1 MKKKVEFTHKGKK
14 YEIQAG
20 VSGDTIPMTHNE
32 NQDQLKC
39 LEKYEDCFSEDLPC
53 HLLPERP
60 EEHYIDI
67 MPDSS
72 PPKIAPYRE
81 IEFFKWGPYLEE
93 ELDVVVNTLRLSSNE
108 TVKKGLRQ
116 NYKKQ
121 HESRKKS
128 QNKKGA
134 LDSLE
139 AMGVKV
145 YGQDNLS
152 GQLDISWDIIAGYH
166 EQKREIED
174 TILLALRCPEVYDSI
189 ARGTRRKF
197 ESNRPRAILFESPP
211 GTGKTSS
218 ARVIATQSGVPLL
231 YVPLEAVV
239 SEYYGESERMLSKV
253 FNTANDLDNGAIIFL
268 DEIDSIAMTRDNEMH
283 EATRRMSS
291 VLLRQIDG
299 FEQDNRVVIIAATN
313 RKEDLDPALIS
324 RFDSSIIFGL
334 PDKQTR
340 EEIAAQ
346 YARHLTPDELT
357 AIAAST
363 EGMSGRDLRDI
374 CQQAE
379 RRWASE
385 VIRTNANTP
394 MAHGLPPVDYY
405 IVCAVKEELQFKIKS
420 EVCEEEAKVRRL
432 NPMKMEIDD
441 AKVEEPSTSTSA
453 STSSLK
459 GVSKIGD
466 MTIIDID
473 GLNQEH
479 VWKVFEFMYNSAH
492 YGVQYKELTQRQGIT
507 MLTAGFQGILR
518 FSVDDHL
525 FLIHDDSESLVSK
538 LGFCEEEED
547 LDYTLAFLENLY
559 GFLTILN
566 MAEELL
572 PEKVEAASMVDSELV
587 ESEVSSSFES
597 YSMYSLIGIP
607 CF

>member
-1 MKKKVEFTHKGKK
+1 MKKEVELTHKGKT

-20 VSGDTIPMTHNE
+20 VSGDTKPM
-32 NQDQLKC
+32 
-39 LEKYEDCFSEDLPC
+39 
-53 HLLPERP
+53 
-60 EEHYIDI
+60 
-67 MPDSS
+67 
-72 PPKIAPYRE
+72 E
-81 IEFFKWGPYLEE
+81 IEFLKKGPYLEE

-108 TVKKGLRQ
+108 TVRKGPRQ

-121 HESRKKS
+121 HESSKKS
-128 QNKKGA
+128 KNKMGA
-134 LDSLE
+134 LDKLE

-152 GQLDISWDIIAGYH
+152 GQLDLSWDTIAGYR

-197 ESNRPRAILFESPP
+197 ESNRPRAILFEGPP

-218 ARVIATQSGVPLL
+218 ARVIATQAGVPLL

-239 SEYYGESERMLSKV
+239 SKYYGESERMLSKV

-283 EATRRMSS
+283 EATRRMLS

-374 CQQAE
+374 CEQTE

-394 MAHGLPPVDYY
+394 KAHGLPPVDYY
-405 IVCAVKEELQFKIKS
+405 IVCAQKRRAAIQVLPS
-420 EVCEEEAKVRRL
+420 EQGHRVR
-432 NPMKMEIDD
+432 PG
-441 AKVEEPSTSTSA
+441 APWPPS
-453 STSSLK
+453 
-459 GVSKIGD
+459 V
-466 MTIIDID
+466 
-473 GLNQEH
+473 
-479 VWKVFEFMYNSAH
+479 VV
-492 YGVQYKELTQRQGIT
+492 
-507 MLTAGFQGILR
+507 
-518 FSVDDHL
+518 
-525 FLIHDDSESLVSK
+525 
-538 LGFCEEEED
+538 
-547 LDYTLAFLENLY
+547 
-559 GFLTILN
+559 
-566 MAEELL
+566 
-572 PEKVEAASMVDSELV
+572 
-587 ESEVSSSFES
+587 
-597 YSMYSLIGIP
+597 
-607 CF
+607 

>member
-1 MKKKVEFTHKGKK
+1 MCSMRRVWRNLRVLSSASSYPSTSISALPRFCFSPSQRGPLSEGLVF
-14 YEIQAG
+14 QAG
-20 VSGDTIPMTHNE
+20 ASDQDGRWTSDVLRNAAVLLAFGCGLSLTSAALLEPADPESGSLGNEAGNE
-32 NQDQLKC
+32 NCLDSESIMRHAELGIKTRLKSLNISESKVSPFIVSAKGQQVSIKFPISPLCDLWC
-39 LEKYEDCFSEDLPC
+39 LAVDVVSHLGKLQNNLNGGKIIVSASDSVVAQVMTLEHPDYQIDRHLIENRGQELSSNALCIGIFEPMIGEKFP
-53 HLLPERP
+53 
-60 EEHYIDI
+60 
-67 MPDSS
+67 
-72 PPKIAPYRE
+72 E
-81 IEFFKWGPYLEE
+81 IEFLKKGPYLEE

-108 TVKKGLRQ
+108 TVRKGPRQ

-128 QNKKGA
+128 LNKKGA

-152 GQLDISWDIIAGYH
+152 GQLDLSWDVIAGYH

-197 ESNRPRAILFESPP
+197 ESNRPRAILFEGPP

-218 ARVIATQSGVPLL
+218 ARVIATQAGVPML

-239 SEYYGESERMLSKV
+239 SKYYGESERMLSKV

-268 DEIDSIAMTRDNEMH
+268 DEIDSMAMTRDNEMH
-283 EATRRMSS
+283 EATRRMLS

-379 RRWASE
+379 RRWASK

-394 MAHGLPPVDYY
+394 MTSGLPPVDYY
-405 IVCAVKEELQFKIKS
+405 IESAQKRRAAIQVLPPEQGHR
-420 EVCEEEAKVRRL
+420 VR
-432 NPMKMEIDD
+432 PG
-441 AKVEEPSTSTSA
+441 APWPPYV
-453 STSSLK
+453 
-459 GVSKIGD
+459 V
-466 MTIIDID
+466 
-473 GLNQEH
+473 
-479 VWKVFEFMYNSAH
+479 V
-492 YGVQYKELTQRQGIT
+492 
-507 MLTAGFQGILR
+507 
-518 FSVDDHL
+518 
-525 FLIHDDSESLVSK
+525 
-538 LGFCEEEED
+538 
-547 LDYTLAFLENLY
+547 
-559 GFLTILN
+559 
-566 MAEELL
+566 
-572 PEKVEAASMVDSELV
+572 
-587 ESEVSSSFES
+587 
-597 YSMYSLIGIP
+597 
-607 CF
+607 